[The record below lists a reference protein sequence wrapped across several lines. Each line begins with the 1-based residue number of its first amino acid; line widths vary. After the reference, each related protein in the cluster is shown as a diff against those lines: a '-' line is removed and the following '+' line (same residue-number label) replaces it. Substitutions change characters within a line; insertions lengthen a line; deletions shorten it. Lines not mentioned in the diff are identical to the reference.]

1 MKRSSQVALLLMG
14 TVSVGGVAYAMM
26 PSERCEPNQPAVA
39 LPGQPQPQQQPRNCS
54 HRSWHW
60 GSSSSSDSHHSSS
73 SSSSSRSSSGMG
85 FYGGNSGS
93 SSSSVSHST
102 SAIPSG
108 VSRGG
113 FGSFASH
120 FSGGG

>member
-14 TVSVGGVAYAMM
+14 TVSVGGAAYAMM
-26 PSERCEPNQPAVA
+26 PSERCEPNQPAVT
-39 LPGQPQPQQQPRNCS
+39 LPGQPPPQPRNCS

-73 SSSSSRSSSGMG
+73 SSSSRSSSGLG
-85 FYGGNSGS
+85 FYGGSSSSGS
-93 SSSSVSHST
+93 SSGSHST